1 MMYKY
6 KFVSNLKIDIIVYLH
21 KKRIY
26 PSKKL
31 KTYLLA
37 QFLVCPA
44 SVTSICQLIF
54 EARIRPFY
62 SAAIFRWNRALL
74 PPIPTLRRRPVA
86 KGRIVFKTHKLK
98 SFFVDTIGRDKSN
111 AFSLSTKVHLYR
123 MCLETSDALKFC
135 LFFCC
140 FFLFLYVCTTPPRCI
155 RAFSVPAWLES
166 VVDVV
171 YLCDGMGKII
181 PGSLGNKEEM
191 NVRTTHCSQ
200 QAGYTYI
207 VL

>member
-1 MMYKY
+1 MPTNLWGKDSTFLLSCYFSVKSRIAA
-6 KFVSNLKIDIIVYLH
+6 SNPNAAATTACSKGKNCLH
-21 KKRIY
+21 
-26 PSKKL
+26 
-31 KTYLLA
+31 
-37 QFLVCPA
+37 
-44 SVTSICQLIF
+44 
-54 EARIRPFY
+54 
-62 SAAIFRWNRALL
+62 
-74 PPIPTLRRRPVA
+74 
-86 KGRIVFKTHKLK
+86 KTHKLK

-207 VL
+207 V